1 MSFILCLRRWWNE
14 SSSCFGR
21 SQGLRHAIVSFFG
34 VTFKGYISQCEKSV
48 RLQELLESA
57 RAKRR
62 GLLVDSLRLF
72 LSIHSVT
79 VRENYKRLYFF
90 GTIQVT
96 KTWLIN
102 ITITTQAIFKPS
114 FLCCTVYL
122 TLSKLFSWRVP
133 TQYFSPEKNKQTE
146 HIRSIHPFASSFV
159 VICQSKNLSEDSFF
173 SDMMWRFLH
182 RDKWGGVFFSFP
194 GCWCFENQVFFR
206 TFCWELDRWGGAPLK
221 SLHWG
226 YDFLDGLMWSIEVST
241 LFHFH
246 RVLDLPLLEQC
257 SS

>member
-62 GLLVDSLRLF
+62 DFLRLF

-90 GTIQVT
+90 STIQVT

-102 ITITTQAIFKPS
+102 ITMTTQAIFKPS
-114 FLCCTVYL
+114 FLCCTVYM

-133 TQYFSPEKNKQTE
+133 TQYFQPEKRTHQV
-146 HIRSIHPFASSFV
+146 HPSFRLV
-159 VICQSKNLSEDSFF
+159 VC
-173 SDMMWRFLH
+173 
-182 RDKWGGVFFSFP
+182 G
-194 GCWCFENQVFFR
+194 
-206 TFCWELDRWGGAPLK
+206 
-221 SLHWG
+221 
-226 YDFLDGLMWSIEVST
+226 
-241 LFHFH
+241 
-246 RVLDLPLLEQC
+246 DLPEQKP
-257 SS
+257 